1 MFLKA
6 LKSEQQKIFKRL
18 KHFPKFYLAGG
29 TALALQIGHRISVD
43 FDFFSEKEISPGLLD
58 KLIKIF
64 KDFKVEAVINH
75 SEQLSVNVNK
85 IKIDFVKY
93 NFPPLMDLPEFWG
106 IKFLSI
112 PEIAAAKAYTIGRR
126 ITFKDYIDLYFILR
140 GKFVFLRNLI
150 AICKKKYKGE
160 FNERLFLEQLISL
173 EEAEE
178 TPIEFLRKPITK
190 RTMAEFFKK
199 EIKKLKI

>member
-6 LKSEQQKIFKRL
+6 LKSEQQKIFERL
-18 KHFPKFYLAGG
+18 KHFPEFYLAGG

-93 NFPPLMDLPEFWG
+93 NFPPLMDLSEFWG

-150 AICKKKYKGE
+150 AICKKKYKDE

>member
-58 KLIKIF
+58 KLRKIF

-93 NFPPLMDLPEFWG
+93 NFPPLMDLSEFWG

>member
-93 NFPPLMDLPEFWG
+93 NFPPLMDLSEFWG

-140 GKFVFLRNLI
+140 GKFVFLQNLI
-150 AICKKKYKGE
+150 AICKKKYKDE

>member
-6 LKSEQQKIFKRL
+6 LKSEQQKIFERL
-18 KHFPKFYLAGG
+18 KHFPEFYLAGG

-140 GKFVFLRNLI
+140 GKFVFLQNLI
-150 AICKKKYKGE
+150 AICKKKYKDE

>member
-58 KLIKIF
+58 KLRKIF

-93 NFPPLMDLPEFWG
+93 NFPPLMDLSEFWG

-140 GKFVFLRNLI
+140 GKFVFLQNLI

>member
-6 LKSEQQKIFKRL
+6 LKSEQQKIFERL
-18 KHFPKFYLAGG
+18 KHFPEFYLAGG

-58 KLIKIF
+58 KLRKIF

-93 NFPPLMDLPEFWG
+93 NFPPLMDLSEFWG

-140 GKFVFLRNLI
+140 GKFVFLQNLI
-150 AICKKKYKGE
+150 AICKKKYKDE

>member
-6 LKSEQQKIFKRL
+6 LKSEQQKIFNRL

>member
-6 LKSEQQKIFKRL
+6 LKSEQQKIFERL
-18 KHFPKFYLAGG
+18 KHFQEFYLAGG

-106 IKFLSI
+106 IKFLSV
-112 PEIAAAKAYTIGRR
+112 PEIAAAKAYTLGRR
-126 ITFKDYIDLYFILR
+126 ITFKDYIDLYFILS
-140 GKFVFLRNLI
+140 KNFSSLPEII
-150 AICKKKYKGE
+150 AICIKKYKNE
-160 FNERLFLEQLISL
+160 FNERLFLEQLISV

-178 TPIEFLRKPITK
+178 TPIEFLRKFPTK
-190 RTMAEFFKK
+190 DEMMGFFQK
-199 EIKKLKI
+199 EIRKLK

>member
-6 LKSEQQKIFKRL
+6 LKSEQQKIFERL
-18 KHFPKFYLAGG
+18 KHFPEFYLAGG

-93 NFPPLMDLPEFWG
+93 NFPPLMDLSEFWG

-126 ITFKDYIDLYFILR
+126 ITFKDYIDLYFILKE
-140 GKFVFLRNLI
+140 KFVSLQKI
-150 AICKKKYKGE
+150 ITICKKKYKDE
-160 FNERLFLEQLISL
+160 FNERLFLEQLVSL
-173 EEAEE
+173 GEVEEA
-178 TPIEFLRKPITK
+178 PVDFIKKPVG
-190 RTMAEFFKK
+190 KK
-199 EIKKLKI
+199 EMAKLFQEEIK

>member
-1 MFLKA
+1 
-6 LKSEQQKIFKRL
+6 
-18 KHFPKFYLAGG
+18 
-29 TALALQIGHRISVD
+29 
-43 FDFFSEKEISPGLLD
+43 
-58 KLIKIF
+58 
-64 KDFKVEAVINH
+64 
-75 SEQLSVNVNK
+75 
-85 IKIDFVKY
+85 
-93 NFPPLMDLPEFWG
+93 MDLPEFWG

>member
-58 KLIKIF
+58 KLRKIF

>member
-6 LKSEQQKIFKRL
+6 LKSEQQKIFERL
-18 KHFPKFYLAGG
+18 KHFPEFYLAGG

>member
-58 KLIKIF
+58 KLRKIF

-93 NFPPLMDLPEFWG
+93 NFPPLMDLSEFWG

-140 GKFVFLRNLI
+140 GKFVFLQNLI
-150 AICKKKYKGE
+150 AICKKKYKDE